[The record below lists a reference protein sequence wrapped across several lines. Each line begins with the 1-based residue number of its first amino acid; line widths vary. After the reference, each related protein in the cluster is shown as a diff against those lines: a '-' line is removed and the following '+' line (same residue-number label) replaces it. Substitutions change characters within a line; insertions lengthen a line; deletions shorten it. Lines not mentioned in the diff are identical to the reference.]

1 MTKSYEVIGHYP
13 AVRPKP
19 IGSTVQLLEE
29 EARYHVLAGVLKE
42 ATPEEP
48 ATTKRKGGDR

>member
-1 MTKSYEVIGHYP
+1 MTKSYEVTGHYP
-13 AVRPKP
+13 ASRPKP
-19 IGSTVQLLEE
+19 IGTTVQLLEE

-48 ATTKRKGGDR
+48 AATKRKGGDR